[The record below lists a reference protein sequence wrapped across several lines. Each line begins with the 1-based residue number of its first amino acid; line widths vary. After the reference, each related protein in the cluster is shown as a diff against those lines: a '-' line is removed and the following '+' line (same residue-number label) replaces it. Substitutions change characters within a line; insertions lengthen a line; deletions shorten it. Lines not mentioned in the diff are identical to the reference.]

1 MKNIL
6 VLLTGIIT
14 GCWFTVSAQE
24 TPDTSSTGDEDAYYV
39 VTLSGTRLFEDMENL
54 SSVLMIIPAGEKVR
68 IYSEFEDYY
77 LAEYKG
83 VSGYI
88 RIDQTRFTEETEK
101 KVKEAWAR
109 EHPEEMSHQE
119 VSVDSTREEI
129 LVKRYG
135 REMGEKIARGAIW
148 RGMNRS
154 MVYDSWGKPL
164 NVDRY
169 HELDK
174 TVEVWSYR
182 NVALYFENGE
192 LKNWRK

>member
-1 MKNIL
+1 MKNLL
-6 VLLTGIIT
+6 VVLTGIMT

-24 TPDTSSTGDEDAYYV
+24 IPDTSLTGEEEYYV

-54 SSVLMIIPAGEKVR
+54 SSVLMIIPANEKVR
-68 IYSEFEDYY
+68 IFSEFGDYY
-77 LAEYKG
+77 LAEYEG

-101 KVKEAWAR
+101 MVKEAWAR
-109 EHPEEMSHQE
+109 EHPEEVSRQE
-119 VSVDSTREEI
+119 VSVDGTREEI

-135 REMGEKIARGAIW
+135 REVGEKIARGAIW

-164 NVDRY
+164 NIDRY

-174 TVEVWSYR
+174 TIEVWSYR
-182 NVALYFENGE
+182 NVVLYFENGE
-192 LKNWRK
+192 LNNWRK